1 MFCQLPEICDHSR
14 TYTGTVVGTPLTI
27 ADWLVPVDCE
37 YTSRAPGWVPT
48 HNQYCFSPGP
58 LLQVISPDYSSDVF
72 SSALEIIWA
81 KAEPPGVLVAVGV
94 SDGPRSE
101 ERRVGKEGRSGGVAD
116 GLKAGVAVTPPG
128 PYA

>member
-48 HNQYCFSPGP
+48 HSQYCVTPVPLVQVNVTVDEEKLVPGTG
-58 LLQVISPDYSSDVF
+58 
-72 SSALEIIWA
+72 EIIWA

-94 SDGPRSE
+94 SDGPAVDVAVA
-101 ERRVGKEGRSGGVAD
+101 VGVGVLVAVAV
-116 GLKAGVAVTPPG
+116 GLPAGVEVTAPG